1 MIIHSING
9 TKFAKN
15 TLLDRTLI
23 IGNYWGNC
31 FYFNLYYKN
40 TGSLCAKSNKLEFI
54 KYISFETDVLFK
66 ILFLYN
72 SVSIFI

>member
-15 TLLDRTLI
+15 TLLARTLF
-23 IGNYWGNC
+23 IGKYRGNC
-31 FYFNLYYKN
+31 FYFSLYYKN
-40 TGSLCAKSNKLEFI
+40 TGSLYAKLNKLEFI

-66 ILFLYN
+66 VLFL
-72 SVSIFI
+72 